1 MPGLEL
7 EDDEPT
13 IFSSEPNNNNNITCR
28 QVYTIIEETS
38 EEHDSA
44 GKPLVNPTNLRKGVR
59 YVAPETDK
67 ACITAREKV
76 WLTTVQWTTIRA
88 AISGTT
94 NIPSDASRSM
104 LMGYQYTLHHKN
116 RQLEKVRQRLKE
128 KRLAASA

>member
-76 WLTTVQWTTIRA
+76 WLTIVQWMTIRA

-104 LMGYQYTLHHKN
+104 LMGYQYALHHKN
-116 RQLEKVRQRLKE
+116 RQLEKVRQRLEE